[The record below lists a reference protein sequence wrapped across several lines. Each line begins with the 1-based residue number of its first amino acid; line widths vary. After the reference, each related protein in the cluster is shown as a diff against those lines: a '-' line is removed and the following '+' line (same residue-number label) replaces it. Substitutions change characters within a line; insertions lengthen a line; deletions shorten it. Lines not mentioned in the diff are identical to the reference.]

1 MRRHGV
7 MAAFGLVAAL
17 VAGQTFAATMNFWL
31 SEEGV
36 GALTAGPSNPDI
48 TLNVGET
55 ATLTLWV
62 ATPGGASLIGGSFG
76 IAATDPAILTTNS
89 VSSYNPTVLGQPR
102 WNAGFLPGTAGEAVT
117 NVLYVALGGPN
128 GVGSALTELAQPLGD
143 PTYNAAQDAFALLT
157 FEVQADAVG
166 VTELFLELEG
176 GGMVYAGVDGANTL
190 ATFGAGDDAI
200 VAVGSLNPGGR
211 SLLADATITV
221 VPEPASLSLLALGAL
236 ALVRRR

>member
-1 MRRHGV
+1 MRRHGL
-7 MAAFGLVAAL
+7 MAAFGLVAAF
-17 VAGQTFAATMNFWL
+17 VAGQAFAQTTMNFWL

-62 ATPGGASLIGGSFG
+62 KTNGGSMIGGSFG
-76 IAATDPAILTTNS
+76 IAATDAAILTTNS
-89 VSSYNPTVLGQPR
+89 VTSHNPLTFGVAR
-102 WNAGFLPGTAGEAVT
+102 WNAGFLPGTPGEAVT

-128 GVGSALTELAQPLGD
+128 GVGSLATQFGD
-143 PTYNAAQDAFALLT
+143 ATYNAAQGAYPLLT

-166 VTELFLELEG
+166 VTELFIEIEG
-176 GGMVYAGVDGANTL
+176 GGMVYAGVDGEDTL
-190 ATFGAGDDAI
+190 ATFGAGDAAI
-200 VAVGSLNPGGR
+200 SAVGSINPGGR

-221 VPEPASLSLLALGAL
+221 IPEPASLSLLALGAL